1 MYIPYSGNTSTCT
14 CIICVYVCTC
24 TMSCNKYVST
34 GAGGKMDTLK
44 PVCAN
49 EYRIESIILLLLY
62 NVECKCI
69 ITQLA
74 HSKKVIWRYIVRGC
88 CYSIYVER
96 STAFLSFHLLSLTY
110 IHGQLKAKKHEE
122 EPYIVRADLEIL
134 PYIYTYTQRY
144 MYH

>member
-1 MYIPYSGNTSTCT
+1 MYMYNM
-14 CIICVYVCTC
+14 CICMYMYNVMQQIR
-24 TMSCNKYVST
+24 KHR
-34 GAGGKMDTLK
+34 GGGKDGYIKKMDTLK